1 MGLHQWKASVWQFAS
16 SGSEHCTWNA
26 FNDLNALNAQNA
38 LNALGPVVHSIG
50 TPQSL
55 PVRFI
60 ISSVHDQFGS
70 PLVGCYVPSTE
81 H

>member
-1 MGLHQWKASVWQFAS
+1 MGKVRGYLVLASVWPFAS

-26 FNDLNALNAQNA
+26 CNDLNALNA
-38 LNALGPVVHSIG
+38 LNALGPVVNSIG
-50 TPQSL
+50 IPQSL

-60 ISSVHDQFGS
+60 ISSIHDQLGS
-70 PLVGCYVPSTE
+70 RSVGCYVPSTE